1 MKNNGALPE
10 PFNSFLKFFASV
22 QLTVFVLL
30 ILATTSIIGT
40 LIPQNK
46 DPHEYLHAFGE
57 FKYRLFAVL
66 DFFDMYHSWWF
77 QLLLVVLS
85 LNILV
90 CSLERLPG
98 LWRMIFS
105 KSAPLR
111 RNRFR
116 QSAAQAEFTSSEPLE
131 NLTEQIQRVVGRS
144 FGTLRKEPN
153 DPGIDLFGEK
163 WRWNRL
169 GVYVVHLSVIL
180 LLTGG
185 LLGSL
190 AGFDGFVNIAE
201 GDTVRAIRLR
211 GADQMVQLPFQVRC
225 DDFDVT
231 FYDTGEPKEF
241 RSTLTL
247 LTPEDEVI
255 LTRDI
260 IVNDP
265 LRYQGISFYQA
276 SYGKLNPEPVAGE
289 KIAEVD
295 FTFNFQSSDSGMGY
309 VRKLKLNETT
319 QLPEKLGTFTM
330 LRFLPQAE
338 FGGQSMGPAV
348 VGLLKADA
356 GSEEQILL
364 PLQFPNFDK
373 MRKGSV
379 TVSVVG
385 PASEE
390 IPLEEGAL
398 EERFYTGLQ
407 VTKDPG
413 VWVVYSGFLLMIAG
427 CFITFF
433 MPHQQILV
441 EIKPQAG
448 GYRVRLSGVAP
459 RNKVGIRRKVAIL
472 SEKLNS

>member
-1 MKNNGALPE
+1 MKQDGALPE
-10 PFNSFLKFFASV
+10 PFYSILKFFASV

-66 DFFDMYHSWWF
+66 DLYDMYHSWWF
-77 QLLLVVLS
+77 QLLLVVLA
-85 LNILV
+85 LNILI

-98 LWRMIFS
+98 LWRMIFA
-105 KSAPLR
+105 KSPNPR

-116 QSAAQAEFTSSEPLE
+116 QTAAKAEFTTPEPLE
-131 NLTEQIQRVVGRS
+131 AVSQKINRVVGRS
-144 FGTLRKEPN
+144 FGTLRKEKN
-153 DPGIDLFGEK
+153 DPGVEFYGEK

-169 GVYVVHLSVIL
+169 GVYVVHFSVIL

-201 GDTVRAIRLR
+201 GDTVDTIRLQ
-211 GADQMVQLPFQVRC
+211 GGDQMAKLPFQVRC
-225 DDFDVT
+225 DDFDVS
-231 FYDTGEPKEF
+231 FYNTGEPKEF
-241 RSTLTL
+241 LSTLTL
-247 LTPEDEVI
+247 LTPENEVI

-265 LRYQGISFYQA
+265 LRYKGISFYQA
-276 SYGKLNPEPVAGE
+276 SYGKLDSAPVAGE
-289 KIAEVD
+289 KLARVE
-295 FTFNFQSSDSGMGY
+295 FTLNFQSSDSGMGY
-309 VRKLKLNETT
+309 VRKLKLNDTAE
-319 QLPEKLGTFTM
+319 LPEKLGSFTL
-330 LRFLPQAE
+330 LRFLPRAE

-348 VGLLKADA
+348 VGVLKANP
-356 GSEEQILL
+356 GGEEQILL
-364 PLQFPNFDK
+364 PLQFQNFDK
-373 MRKGSV
+373 MRQGSV
-379 TVSVVG
+379 TISVVD
-385 PASEE
+385 PPPEE
-390 IPLEEGAL
+390 IPLDKGAM

-413 VWVVYSGFLLMIAG
+413 VWVVYSGFILMIAG

-441 EIKPQAG
+441 EIQPQADG
-448 GYRVRLSGVAP
+448 CRVRLSGLAP
-459 RNKVGIRRKVAIL
+459 RNKVGIRRTVALL
-472 SEKLNS
+472 SEKLNH